1 MTRLHGGVGA
11 VMGTGE
17 LVSNTIAAT
26 MGSINKVTQTIGDG
40 FSSLSMDQKYSEKW
54 KKIQ

>member
-54 KKIQ
+54 KKI